1 VDCSGGAGWRW
12 FGRCRIAQSPR
23 DDLGDRRALQESCRS
38 DVASPREAASEP
50 RHCGPASWVVSTRS
64 RRTMRVP
71 HSAVRLG
78 VPIVVAMTFAM
89 FPPSASSSTR
99 AAMAASCQ
107 SYGLR
112 VSNGPGRACWVA
124 VRVGACRNARP
135 RQRVVRRALPSH
147 HGGAVPLRFEH
158 RSHRARRQCVV
169 FSGLRPER
177 LPRVRVCIQMK
188 QGFIFHWWK
197 NLRCEER
204 RASGADTASSSWSS
218 RLGAAEA
225 SINIEGR

>member
-23 DDLGDRRALQESCRS
+23 DDLGDRRALQESCGS

-135 RQRVVRRALPSH
+135 RQRVVRRALPRH
-147 HGGAVPLRFEH
+147 HGGAVP
-158 RSHRARRQCVV
+158 RSFRTLFAPGETSMC
-169 FSGLRPER
+169 GLFRVAPR
-177 LPRVRVCIQMK
+177 TLTSCPRVHPDEAGLHLSLV
-188 QGFIFHWWK
+188 
-197 NLRCEER
+197 EEP
-204 RASGADTASSSWSS
+204 AV
-218 RLGAAEA
+218 
-225 SINIEGR
+225 